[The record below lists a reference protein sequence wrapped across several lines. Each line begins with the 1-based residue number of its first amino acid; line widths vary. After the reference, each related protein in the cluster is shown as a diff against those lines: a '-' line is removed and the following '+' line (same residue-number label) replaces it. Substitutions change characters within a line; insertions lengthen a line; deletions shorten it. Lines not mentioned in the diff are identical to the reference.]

1 MTYGMELVDDTSD
14 DPELHAYRRAHA
26 WPGRLGDVLDADEV
40 VNDAVISGS
49 NDRVL
54 RTTIDWLTERQR
66 SFRDRG
72 VLVVIGWSGAIRREF
87 YVDGTYHQVIPYQA
101 HPHPAVGRLL
111 DVYRDVAFHDVE
123 SGERLATQ
131 ALSLQAFLRLH
142 RIPYLFFDAIES
154 SYDAFGRAGLADA
167 ARTAAVDRTR
177 WYRFGDPDGAMA
189 DVLRAAGTD
198 WKGRHPAENG
208 HEVWA
213 HKLASHIMK
222 HRLVQRPAAEAP
234 VRPDPA
240 EPPFTRRRFRPANR
254 DFLYP

>member
-26 WPGRLGDVLDADEV
+26 WPGRLGEVLDADEI
-40 VNDAVISGS
+40 VNDAVVSGS

-54 RTTIDWLTERQR
+54 RTTIGWLTERQP

-87 YVDGTYHQVIPYQA
+87 YVDGAYHQVIPYQA
-101 HPHPAVGRLL
+101 HPHPEVGRLL

-177 WYRFGDPDGAMA
+177 WYRFGDPEGAMA

-198 WKGRHPAENG
+198 WKGRHPAEDG

-222 HRLVQRPAAEAP
+222 HRLIQRPAAEAP